1 MRRIAAT
8 VAIVASS
15 AAVIGNSGSSE
26 LFGVISTVTIVNA
39 VRGGDDESFTAARI
53 SKFPAS
59 FGTVQVNE
67 PLFAK
72 PVAIGVHCPLSS
84 LPYSSVT
91 LSGFMPSLAFHSMI
105 CTD

>member
-1 MRRIAAT
+1 MRRTAAI
-8 VAIVASS
+8 VAIVVSS
-15 AAVIGNSGSSE
+15 AAVIGSSGSSG
-26 LFGVISTVTIVNA
+26 LFGAISTVTIVDA

-53 SKFPAS
+53 SKFPVS

-84 LPYSSVT
+84 LAYSRVM
-91 LSGFMPSLAFHSMI
+91 LSGFVPSLAFHSMI